1 MAKTNLL
8 YFLSL
13 LMIKNFQKHFIYV
26 KFKFV
31 FLAKLR
37 QWKQGWDYSLSR
49 PPPASE
55 EDSENKE
62 KKRGRLS

>member
-1 MAKTNLL
+1 MAKRNLL
-8 YFLSL
+8 YFISL
-13 LMIKNFQKHFIYV
+13 LVIKNFQKHFIYV
-26 KFKFV
+26 NFKFL

-37 QWKQGWDYSLSR
+37 QWKQSWDYSLSR

-62 KKRGRLS
+62 EKRARLS